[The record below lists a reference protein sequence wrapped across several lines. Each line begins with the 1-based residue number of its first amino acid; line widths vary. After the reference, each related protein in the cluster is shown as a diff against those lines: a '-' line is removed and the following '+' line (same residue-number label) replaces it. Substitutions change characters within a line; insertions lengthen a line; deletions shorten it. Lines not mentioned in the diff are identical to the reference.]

1 MITTATA
8 AFVVESGSQ
17 QKYDGST
24 IVCQPVF
31 LETLSLFEVTLIVLS
46 STTTLEIGRGYV
58 NVTTTEVD
66 AETGTGSGETA
77 PWFNALQK
85 AVITKLAAMTG
96 NASTVFTIV

>member
-17 QKYDGST
+17 QKYDGSS

-31 LETLSLFEVTLIVLS
+31 FESLLRFEVTLIVLS
-46 STTTLEIGRGYV
+46 STTTNEIGRGYIS
-58 NVTTTEVD
+58 VTTTEVD
-66 AETGTGSGETA
+66 AQTGSGSGEYA
-77 PWFNALQK
+77 PWWNALQK
-85 AVITKLAAMTG
+85 AVIAKLSAMTG

>member
-8 AFVVESGSQ
+8 AFVVESGSEQ
-17 QKYDGST
+17 TFDGSS
-24 IVCQPVF
+24 IICEPVF
-31 LETLSLFEVTLIVLS
+31 FETLSRFEITLRVLS
-46 STTTLEIGRGYV
+46 STTSNEIGRGYMS
-58 NVTTTEVD
+58 VTTTEVD
-66 AETGTGSGETA
+66 AETGSGSGEYA